1 MLNFLILA
9 VFAYLTFRVVN
20 RAFFNMEALVSSLFF
35 KPQQNPNPQQA
46 PAVPIKPVT
55 KP

>member
-20 RAFFNMEALVSSLFF
+20 RAFLNLEALVSSLIS
-35 KPQQNPNPQQA
+35 KPSEDVNPQQPPAA
-46 PAVPIKPVT
+46 PVKSPIKV
-55 KP
+55 